1 MTSKLTPEL
10 TRELT
15 PENVAAYLQRHP
27 EFFND
32 YAEQLSSLSIP
43 HPHGGRAIPLSER
56 QMLTLREKNKVLEQ
70 KLAELLHYG
79 QQNDAIAEKMQR
91 WTRAMLLQDNPQH
104 LPSTL
109 LFELSQQFDLPE
121 VGLRLWGLRD
131 GYADLPCAQPV
142 AVDTILFANSL
153 AKPYCGRAD
162 TKFDAVQWLP
172 GAGQSVQSLALI
184 ALRAPT
190 GQGNAAESF
199 GLLVLGARNPDR
211 FSDAHGT
218 VFLERIGEFASAALA
233 RMVD

>member
-1 MTSKLTPEL
+1 MTEY
-10 TRELT
+10 T

-32 YAEQLSSLSIP
+32 YADQLSSISIP

-56 QMLTLREKNKVLEQ
+56 QMLTLREKNKALEY
-70 KLAELLHYG
+70 KMAELIHYG
-79 QQNDAIAEKMQR
+79 QQNDVIADKMQR
-91 WTRAMLLQDNPQH
+91 WTRALLLQDNPQH

-121 VGLRLWGLRD
+121 VGLRLWGLKD
-131 GYADLPCAQPV
+131 AYADLPCAQPV

-153 AKPYCGRAD
+153 TKPYCGPAD
-162 TKFDAVQWLP
+162 AKFDAVQWLP
-172 GAGQSVQSLALI
+172 GAGQGVQSLALI
-184 ALRAPT
+184 ALRVPT

-199 GLLVLGARNPDR
+199 GLLALGGRDAER

-218 VFLERIGEFASAALA
+218 LFLERIGEFASAALA
-233 RMVD
+233 RLVD